1 MVVAMLPARMSGAWK
16 KDPPYAPPTTMT
28 DASLVR
34 LAVAGFARACAGAL
48 AIAFAANTSPA
59 QCTPQWD
66 QDGTAGLDGPV
77 ARATMWD
84 PDGAGPLTPRL
95 VVAGSFNN
103 TPYGGVSIPGI
114 GAYDPAARTWQQLS
128 SMGHPVNAL
137 CSNAAGG
144 LFLSIGT
151 QVYRWADPA
160 WQLVGTGAG
169 MNGPVT
175 GLVAL
180 ANGDLVAAGAFTT
193 ADGNNA
199 IGFARWNG
207 TAWLSTNL
215 GVAAIGRTLALA
227 PNGNVIA
234 SGRFTIGGAPTER
247 VARWDGLFWTVLGA
261 AFDQPVSV
269 LHAVGN
275 TDFVAGGDFTA
286 VGTAPANRLAR
297 WNGAAW
303 QQVGSGVDATPFAIA
318 TDGSHFV
325 VGGAFTSIGGQS
337 YAYLA
342 RWTGTAWQAYREGMN
357 GPVRTFARLP
367 GGDLIAAGDFG
378 VADRVTVNYLAR
390 WDSQRWQ
397 SVGTGKQPLP
407 VSNVRAVLPA
417 ANGQTIVGGGFAQG
431 FGLNHVA
438 RFDGT
443 SWQAMETGLN
453 GSVRALLR
461 LPNGDVLA
469 GGDFTATYNGS
480 TSLPYVARWD
490 GTSWSAFGNP
500 NGSVYGLVQRA
511 NGDLFAVGYNN
522 SYGWC
527 AQRWDG
533 TAWQLL
539 GAGANSMTRTIAI
552 APNGDLLMGGDF
564 SNVGGAYTG
573 NIARWDGSTWSS
585 VGNFYNQWGSG
596 IASLAVAP
604 TGAIYAVTAN
614 NCSTYLFLW
623 DGTSWSNVFQYYN
636 YCTYNAVVAALPNGD
651 AMIGAQN
658 GNYGYLV
665 RYSPINGVQGISV
678 NGAVHAVTTLGLDE
692 VHIGGDFNTTPNGSA
707 HYTARYVVPC
717 PAQNQPAAPG
727 CAGPS
732 GPTTLTFEPS
742 PWIGL
747 TCQSRTT
754 GLATNSFAFVTFG
767 FTAAN
772 VPLDVA
778 SPLGVSGC
786 LLVPNPDVFLVLA
799 PFAGEVYV
807 PVSIPNSTTF
817 AGTVLY
823 HQTVQYELDAALTP
837 VSLNAS
843 NALRLV
849 LGVY

>member
-1 MVVAMLPARMSGAWK
+1 
-16 KDPPYAPPTTMT
+16 MT

-34 LAVAGFARACAGAL
+34 LAVAGFARACAGTL
-48 AIAFAANTSPA
+48 AIVFAANTSPA
-59 QCTPQWD
+59 QCTAQWD
-66 QDGTAGLDGPV
+66 QDGTAGLNGPV

-95 VVAGSFNN
+95 VVAGSFGSPGN
-103 TPYGGVSIPGI
+103 GGLSIPGI
-114 GAYDPAARTWQQLS
+114 GAYDPGARTWQQLS
-128 SMGHPVNAL
+128 SMGQPVTAL

-151 QVYRWADPA
+151 QVYRWVDPS

-169 MNGPVT
+169 MNGTVT

-180 ANGDLVAAGAFTT
+180 ANGDLLAAGAFTT
-193 ADGNNA
+193 ADGTPA
-199 IGFARWNG
+199 VGFARWNG
-207 TAWLSTNL
+207 TAWGSTGL
-215 GVAAIGRTLALA
+215 GVNAIGRTLALA

-234 SGRFTIGGAPTER
+234 SGRFTLGGVPSER

-275 TDFVAGGDFTA
+275 TDFLAGGDFTA
-286 VGTAPANRLAR
+286 VGGVPANRLVR
-297 WNGAAW
+297 WSGTAW
-303 QQVGSGVDATPFAIA
+303 QQVGSGVDATPYAFA

-325 VGGAFTSIGGQS
+325 VGGAFASLAGQS
-337 YAYLA
+337 VGYLA
-342 RWTGTAWQAYREGMN
+342 RWNGSTWQTYREGMN
-357 GPVRTFARLP
+357 GPVRAIAHLP
-367 GGDLIAAGDFG
+367 GGDLIAAGDFSI
-378 VADRVTVNYLAR
+378 ADRVTVNYLAR

-397 SVGTGKQPLP
+397 CVGTGKQPLP

-417 ANGQTIVGGGFAQG
+417 TNGQTIVGGGFAQG
-431 FGLNHVA
+431 FGLNYVA

-453 GSVRALLR
+453 NQVRTLVR

-469 GGDFTATYNGS
+469 AGDFTATYNGS

-490 GTSWSAFGNP
+490 GSAWSAFGNP
-500 NGSVYGLVQRA
+500 GGSVYGLVQRA
-511 NGDLFAVGYNN
+511 NGELFAVGYNN

-539 GAGANSMTRTIAI
+539 GTGANGMTRTIAI

-564 SNVGGAYTG
+564 NFVGGAYTG

-585 VGNFYNQWGSG
+585 VGNFYNQWGNG
-596 IASLAVAP
+596 IASLAVVP
-604 TGAIYAVTAN
+604 TGAVYAVTTN
-614 NCSTYLFLW
+614 SCSTYLFRW

-658 GNYGYLV
+658 GNSGYLV
-665 RYSPINGVQGISV
+665 RYSPINGVQGIGV
-678 NGAVHAVTTLGLDE
+678 NGSVYAVTTLGFNE
-692 VHIGGDFNTTPNGSA
+692 VHIGGDFSATPNGPA
-707 HYTARYVVPC
+707 AYTARYVVPC
-717 PAQNQPAAPG
+717 PAQNQPAGIG
-727 CAGPS
+727 CAGPT
-732 GPTTLTFEPS
+732 GQATLTFEPT

-754 GLATNSFAFVTFG
+754 GLATNAFAFVTYG
-767 FTAAN
+767 FSALN
-772 VPLDVA
+772 LPLDTILSLA
-778 SPLGVSGC
+778 PAGC
-786 LLVPNPDVFLVLA
+786 VLVPSSEVLSVLV
-799 PFAGEVYV
+799 PFAGEVYT
-807 PVSIPNSTTF
+807 SLTIPSTAAI
-817 AGTVLY
+817 AGTVLF
-823 HQTVQYELDAALTP
+823 HQTIQLELDANLAP

>member
-1 MVVAMLPARMSGAWK
+1 M
-16 KDPPYAPPTTMT
+16 
-28 DASLVR
+28 
-34 LAVAGFARACAGAL
+34 AGFARACAGAL
-48 AIAFAANTSPA
+48 AIVFAANTSPA
-59 QCTPQWD
+59 QCTAQWD
-66 QDGTAGLDGPV
+66 QDGTAGLNGPV
-77 ARATMWD
+77 ACATMWD

-95 VVAGSFNN
+95 VVAGSFSN
-103 TPYGGVSIPGI
+103 TPYGGISIPGI

-128 SMGHPVNAL
+128 SMGQPVSAL

-207 TAWLSTNL
+207 TAWVSTNL

-234 SGRFTIGGAPTER
+234 SGRFTIGGVPTER
-247 VARWDGLFWTVLGA
+247 VARWDGLFWTVLGP
-261 AFDQPVSV
+261 AFDQRVSV

-417 ANGQTIVGGGFAQG
+417 TNGQTIVGGGFAQG

-453 GSVRALLR
+453 GQVRTLLR
-461 LPNGDVLA
+461 LQNGDVLA

-490 GTSWSAFGNP
+490 GTAWSAFGNP

-533 TAWQLL
+533 TAWQVL
-539 GAGANSMTRTIAI
+539 GNAAANGTARTLAI

-573 NIARWDGSTWSS
+573 SVARWNGTNWSS
-585 VGNFYNQWGSG
+585 VGSFSPYVS
-596 IASLAVAP
+596 SLAV
-604 TGAIYAVTAN
+604 TV
-614 NCSTYLFLW
+614 
-623 DGTSWSNVFQYYN
+623 
-636 YCTYNAVVAALPNGD
+636 NGD
-651 AMIGAQN
+651 VYAMMSANWSYWRNIYRLDGAGNWQNIGVPGGGNNDEAGIVALAN
-658 GNYGYLV
+658 GDIAAYVPAYYYGFLA
-665 RYSPINGVQGISV
+665 RWSPLAGWQSFGV
-678 NGAVHAVTTLGLDE
+678 NGPVFTATSFGLDE
-692 VHIGGDFNTTPNGSA
+692 LHIGGNFSATPNGPA
-707 HYTARYVVPC
+707 YYTARYVVPC

-823 HQTVQYELDAALTP
+823 HQTVQYELDAGLTP